1 MSKQAEAINVYIEQQ
16 QKKINELVQQN
27 MMLET
32 RNNILLKEVE
42 ELKNINKTYKDE
54 IDAISF
60 ERNGVSTLVTN
71 SNLRTRNE
79 TIEKQTSTEN
89 KIKLS
94 GKEFTKNNMLR
105 RE

>member
-1 MSKQAEAINVYIEQQ
+1 MK
-16 QKKINELVQQN
+16 L
-27 MMLET
+27 ML
-32 RNNILLKEVE
+32 L
-42 ELKNINKTYKDE
+42 
-54 IDAISF
+54 SF
-60 ERNGVSTLVTN
+60 ERNGVSALVTN

-89 KIKLS
+89 KIRLS